1 MLTANFVI
9 TVSFKISCEF
19 NYLYYFSEIANSM
32 RPLEPAD
39 LEGTDGQLYKGRVI
53 RKVSPHTYNI

>member
-1 MLTANFVI
+1 
-9 TVSFKISCEF
+9 
-19 NYLYYFSEIANSM
+19 M

-53 RKVSPHTYNI
+53 RKVSPQIYNIKIFKINFY

>member
-1 MLTANFVI
+1 
-9 TVSFKISCEF
+9 
-19 NYLYYFSEIANSM
+19 M

-53 RKVSPHTYNI
+53 RKVSPQIYYIILYNIKNNFY